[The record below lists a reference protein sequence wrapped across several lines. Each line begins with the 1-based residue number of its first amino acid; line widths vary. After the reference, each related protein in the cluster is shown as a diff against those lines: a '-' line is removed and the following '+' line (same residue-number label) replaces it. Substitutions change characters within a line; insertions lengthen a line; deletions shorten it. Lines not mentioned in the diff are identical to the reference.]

1 MKSRW
6 RKSHFHWGRRSRRAS
21 LRRTL
26 TSAKKVALVR
36 LAEQS
41 KQAVYTENEELHDFC
56 ELVVQFAFVTF
67 FMPVFPLVG
76 LYALLNNVVEM
87 KTDSFKLINPH
98 GFQRPFA
105 RSAASLDVWEQAL
118 NLVSMVAVLVN
129 ALLITF
135 TSTQMDS
142 ASVTF
147 KVWRY
152 ERRGGG

>member
-1 MKSRW
+1 
-6 RKSHFHWGRRSRRAS
+6 
-21 LRRTL
+21 L

-41 KQAVYTENEELHDFC
+41 KQAVYTETEELHDFC

-105 RSAASLDVWEQAL
+105 RRYVIKYFSLYSVYIQSIFSVKVSL
-118 NLVSMVAVLVN
+118 N
-129 ALLITF
+129 
-135 TSTQMDS
+135 
-142 ASVTF
+142 
-147 KVWRY
+147 
-152 ERRGGG
+152 